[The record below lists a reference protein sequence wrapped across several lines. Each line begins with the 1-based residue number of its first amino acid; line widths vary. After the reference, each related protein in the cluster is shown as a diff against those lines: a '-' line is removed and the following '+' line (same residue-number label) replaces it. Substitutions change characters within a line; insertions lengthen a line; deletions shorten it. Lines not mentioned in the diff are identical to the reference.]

1 MNCFIINL
9 PQDIE
14 RREFLV
20 KDMEKFNLNF
30 SIIEAVDGRTIPA
43 AEIGKY
49 YNNDKSIELFNREMT
64 PGEIG
69 CALSHNK
76 IYKKIVSESIPSA
89 VILEDDICIV
99 DSEIG
104 DLLSDLEK
112 IYPAEIPVIVLLNF
126 VERYVSNK
134 DDIIIN
140 EKYTLHDSYRSISA
154 ASYFITKS
162 AAEILSK
169 NLFPVYVV
177 ADKWEYYQEKFFP
190 VKMIIPNCIDLSEK
204 SLQSSICS
212 RGDRRTKIKKK
223 INLKYYFRKHLKKI
237 IFSIFKKPFIKTKR
251 QKRI

>member
-1 MNCFIINL
+1 MNYFIINL

-14 RREFLV
+14 RREFLA

-30 SIIEAVDGRTIPA
+30 SFVEAVDGRIIPTD
-43 AEIGKY
+43 EIAKY
-49 YNNDKSIELFNREMT
+49 YNSAKSIDLFNREMT

-76 IYKKIVSESIPSA
+76 IYRKIVSESIASA
-89 VILEDDICIV
+89 VILEDDTCIV
-99 DSEIG
+99 DSDIG
-104 DLLSDLEK
+104 ALLSDLEK
-112 IYPAEIPVIVLLNF
+112 LYPAEIPVIVLLNF

-140 EKYTLHDSYRSISA
+140 EKYTLHDSYRSISS

-204 SLQSSICS
+204 SLQSSIS
-212 RGDRRTKIKKK
+212 LRGDRRTKIKKK
-223 INLKYYFRKHLKKI
+223 INFKYYFHKHLNTI
-237 IFSIFKKPFIKTKR
+237 IFSIFKKPFLKTKR